1 MNNNGSLVSFSAE
14 LSKNIDDMRE
24 KRDMLR
30 TQIFEEEEEKNK
42 IENEI
47 ANLIA
52 RLEKTNGKNFKKLS

>member
-1 MNNNGSLVSFSAE
+1 MNNNGLLVNFSAE
-14 LSKNIDDMRE
+14 LSKNIEEMRE
-24 KRDMLR
+24 KRDLLR

-52 RLEKTNGKNFKKLS
+52 RLEKTKGKFFKKL